1 MVLSQI
7 QNNLHLISSL
17 ASFRLINEYQID
29 VGGQVRDR
37 AEKFL
42 RFLRDDPNPDH
53 SRAPAAEPP
62 RRYNEPPP
70 PPPRYDEP
78 PRRAPE
84 RGYDSGFGADAP
96 SSEDAWKSNIKWDDD
111 EAPSAGSGGK
121 FKFKIK
127 PAGETAGGAAA
138 IKPPPTIG
146 SAGASSAA
154 LIDTGD
160 AGAPGGGEVSLFDA
174 PAAPA
179 AQSASLF
186 DAGGFDAPPQPA
198 STNPDPFGD
207 SPFGGGGG
215 GAAEIAS
222 LFESAPTMAEQS
234 LAAAFSPTPGGADP
248 FAVDGQS
255 DGFGA
260 SAAAE
265 PDPPAA
271 DDPWGLIN
279 ESNVVNLSNLN
290 VSKAEQA
297 AAAPAPAKASLA
309 QLAAKQPN
317 ASAPP
322 KPQPSAGAPFMGG
335 SPAPMGG
342 MPGQMQQPMG
352 AGMQQP
358 IGCMGAQ
365 PQMSPM
371 CAAST
376 MQPGMQPM
384 GAAQM
389 GAMGQGGMGAP
400 QMSPMGQGMGASPRI
415 AMPMG
420 GGGMP
425 RMPPMGPRK

>member
-62 RRYNEPPP
+62 RRYNEAPP

-78 PRRAPE
+78 PRRAPD
-84 RGYDSGFGADAP
+84 RGYDSGFGAEAP

-111 EAPSAGSGGK
+111 EQPSAGTGGK

-127 PAGETAGGAAA
+127 PAGETAGGAAQ
-138 IKPPPTIG
+138 IKPPPTVG

-160 AGAPGGGEVSLFDA
+160 AGAPGGGAVSLFDA

-179 AQSASLF
+179 APSASLF
-186 DAGGFDAPPQPA
+186 DAGGFEPPQPA
-198 STNPDPFGD
+198 TNAATNVDPFGD

-215 GAAEIAS
+215 AADMAS
-222 LFESAPTMAEQS
+222 LFESAPTMAEQT
-234 LAAAFSPTPGGADP
+234 LAAAFTPTSGDDP
-248 FAVDGQS
+248 FASGGQADG
-255 DGFGA
+255 A
-260 SAAAE
+260 TAAAAP
-265 PDPPAA
+265 PDVPA

-290 VSKAEQA
+290 VSKADQA

-317 ASAPP
+317 ASAP
-322 KPQPSAGAPFMGG
+322 KPQPSAAAPFVGG
-335 SPAPMGG
+335 ATPAAPMGG

-352 AGMQQP
+352 AQGGMPGQMQQP
-358 IGCMGAQ
+358 MGAQ
-365 PQMSPM
+365 QMSPM
-371 CAAST
+371 CGAPG

-384 GAAQM
+384 GAAPM
-389 GAMGQGGMGAP
+389 GGMGPQGGMGAA
-400 QMSPMGQGMGASPRI
+400 QMSPMAQGMGSPRI
-415 AMPMG
+415 AMPM